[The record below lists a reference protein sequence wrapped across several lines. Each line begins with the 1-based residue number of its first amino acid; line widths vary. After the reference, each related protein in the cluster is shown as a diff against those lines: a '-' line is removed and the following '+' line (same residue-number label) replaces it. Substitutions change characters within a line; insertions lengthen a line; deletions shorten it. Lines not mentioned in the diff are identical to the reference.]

1 MHTENRIDIQ
11 GDIAQIFAMA
21 SAVEAWPRLSPHYR
35 WVKVI
40 AGNVTDRL
48 VEMAAYRDGFPV
60 CWMARQRLDSGRY
73 QIHFTYVRGISRGW
87 R

>member
-21 SAVEAWPRLSPHYR
+21 SAVEAWPRLLPHYR

-40 AGNVTDRL
+40 AGNAPDRL
-48 VEMAAYRDGFPV
+48 AEMAAYRDGFSV
-60 CWMARQRLDSGRY
+60 RWTARQRLDSGPYR
-73 QIHFTYVRGISRGW
+73 IRERDTSC
-87 R
+87 